1 MKKKNLEF
9 IPPEPPERILA
20 TAEEGLT
27 QEQARQRQEDGWAN
41 TPLTEFRHSGGAGI
55 RLRLSAEPDLPAAGG
70 GQSTHRHYPG
80 NSGQEHPG

>member
-1 MKKKNLEF
+1 MKKKNLES

-41 TPLTEFRHSGGAGI
+41 TPVTV
-55 RLRLSAEPDLPAAGG
+55 
-70 GQSTHRHYPG
+70 
-80 NSGQEHPG
+80 

>member
-41 TPLTEFRHSGGAGI
+41 TPVTVESKTLGQII
-55 RLRLSAEPDLPAAGG
+55 RSNLFTNFFLIF
-70 GQSTHRHYPG
+70 Y
-80 NSGQEHPG
+80 

>member
-27 QEQARQRQEDGWAN
+27 QEQGTA
-41 TPLTEFRHSGGAGI
+41 
-55 RLRLSAEPDLPAAGG
+55 AAGRRL
-70 GQSTHRHYPG
+70 GQYPG
-80 NSGQEHPG
+80 DGGVQNPGADHTLQPLHLF